1 MLFFK
6 LGLEV
11 FLLHDPHYPQILP
24 SLAYHMQL
32 PSEVVIDHKAA
43 LVIRESHQ
51 HLCPRNVRILAVIL
65 IAHIH
70 YELPDVGLADLRVG

>member
-11 FLLHDPHYPQILP
+11 FLLQETHDAQILA
-24 SLAYHMQL
+24 SLVYHVQL

-51 HLCPRNVRILAVIL
+51 HLGPRNVRILAVIL
-65 IAHIH
+65 IAHVH
-70 YELPDVGLADLRVG
+70 YELLDIGLADLRVG